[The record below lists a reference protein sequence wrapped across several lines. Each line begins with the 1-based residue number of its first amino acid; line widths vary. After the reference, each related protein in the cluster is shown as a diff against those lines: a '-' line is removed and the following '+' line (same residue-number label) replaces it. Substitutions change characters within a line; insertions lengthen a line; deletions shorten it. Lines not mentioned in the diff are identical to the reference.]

1 MQVEKTPMSETDMK
15 KMYLRKYLFYLR
27 REDELLK
34 RIEELR
40 VSKSCPSVVNDGMPR
55 GSAPG
60 DLSGYA
66 AAMDELT
73 QELKDMQKKAADT
86 KRGILKRVY
95 KMPDKE
101 ERTLLRLKY
110 IQGLEW
116 GQVAMCLGYSR
127 RKVLYMHKSAIE
139 HFVL

>member
-1 MQVEKTPMSETDMK
+1 MDKVSEIDMK
-15 KMYLRKYLFYLR
+15 KMFLRKYLFYLR

-40 VSKSCPSVVNDGMPR
+40 TSKSCPSVVNDGMPH
-55 GSAPG
+55 GSSPG

-66 AAMDELT
+66 AAMEELT

-116 GQVAMCLGYSR
+116 GQVAMSLGYR
-127 RKVLYMHKSAIE
+127 RTKIFEMHKSAIE
-139 HFVL
+139 HFKL

>member
-1 MQVEKTPMSETDMK
+1 MDKVSEIDMK
-15 KMYLRKYLFYLR
+15 KMFLRKYLFYLR

-40 VSKSCPSVVNDGMPR
+40 TSKSCPSVVNDGMPH
-55 GSAPG
+55 GSSPG

-66 AAMDELT
+66 AAMEELT

-95 KMPDKE
+95 KMSDKE

-116 GQVAMCLGYSR
+116 GQVAMSLGYR
-127 RKVLYMHKSAIE
+127 RTKIFEMHKSAIE
-139 HFVL
+139 HFKL